1 MLFSRL
7 KLGRL
12 GHLSYSVSAVALALS
27 LLGNIIAAFYQFD
40 TIFGLTAKTYC
51 ACIPVLI
58 ISYFANSKLTIAAY
72 VDGDHPRRLPLKI
85 PTANMIFQNKMD
97 HFGMDKS
104 ARIWAEWSTMRPREA
119 GYVYLGKTHLPIDLN
134 LWHSVHCLSH
144 IRSLISTGDDGS
156 NHSSHCIHYLRQ
168 GILCAADS
176 TLEERPSKSFD
187 ADGNEIFPGDGA
199 THTCRDF
206 EYIYQ
211 WNMKHRESWT
221 PEMVQRFSEVGSGHG
236 GHQGHQMMG
245 NDTIS
250 MM

>member
-12 GHLSYSVSAVALALS
+12 GHLSYSISAVALALS

-40 TIFGLTAKTYC
+40 TIFGLTAKTY
-51 ACIPVLI
+51 
-58 ISYFANSKLTIAAY
+58 SY

-104 ARIWAEWSTMRPREA
+104 ARTWGEWSTMRPREA

-144 IRSLISTGDDGS
+144 IRSLISSGDDAS
-156 NHSSHCIHYLRQ
+156 DHSLHCVHYLRQ

-245 NDTIS
+245 NGS
-250 MM
+250 MSIM